1 MAAVYH
7 PRPVGSTAAADQQQ
21 QPPEETTTM
30 TAQQQAT
37 TEEPQQSVEQPAMT
51 TQQAQLEKASTD
63 GEQFENVNA
72 SKTTDQLES
81 GQAAGEGQQH
91 TREETDEASSY
102 NTYADALKSPPRQTT
117 TPLKDT
123 STKSVEIHPSVSQPS
138 QQVAGN
144 SPLHAR
150 DARPKTA
157 QHRSSSVS
165 EAETRASRSKSQP
178 RASVCTRQTS
188 LQSAWQTAKDK
199 TQR

>member
-1 MAAVYH
+1 MAAAYH
-7 PRPVGSTAAADQQQ
+7 QRPVGSTAAADQQQ
-21 QPPEETTTM
+21 LPPEETTTM
-30 TAQQQAT
+30 TAQQAT
-37 TEEPQQSVEQPAMT
+37 TEEPQQSIEQPAMT

-63 GEQFENVNA
+63 EEESENVNA
-72 SKTTDQLES
+72 SKTTDQPES

-91 TREETDEASSY
+91 THEETDEAFGY
-102 NTYADALKSPPRQTT
+102 DTYADALKSPPCQTT

-150 DARPKTA
+150 PKTA

-165 EAETRASRSKSQP
+165 EIETRATRSKSQP

>member
-1 MAAVYH
+1 MAAAYH
-7 PRPVGSTAAADQQQ
+7 PRPAGSTAAADQEQ

-37 TEEPQQSVEQPAMT
+37 TEEPKQSVEQTAMT

-63 GEQFENVNA
+63 GEQSENVKA
-72 SKTTDQLES
+72 SKTTDQLEN

-91 TREETDEASSY
+91 TREETDEASGY
-102 NTYADALKSPPRQTT
+102 NTYADALKSPPCQTT

-138 QQVAGN
+138 QQEAGN

-165 EAETRASRSKSQP
+165 EIETRATRSK
-178 RASVCTRQTS
+178 
-188 LQSAWQTAKDK
+188 
-199 TQR
+199 